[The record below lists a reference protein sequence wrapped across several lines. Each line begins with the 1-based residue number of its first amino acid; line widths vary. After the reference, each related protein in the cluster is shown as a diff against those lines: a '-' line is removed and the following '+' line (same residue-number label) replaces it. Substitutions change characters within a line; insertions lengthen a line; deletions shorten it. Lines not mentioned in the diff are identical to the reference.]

1 MPMYQN
7 YDDSYKYIEEFYNQ
21 LQLRDAVGKAIT
33 GEPNMIMVLVINNEE
48 YIINSQPDII
58 CALNLAKVPQEVIDE
73 IILSKFQLFEKA
85 LFKDPDFDKNQKYW
99 EILIKINPD

>member
-33 GEPNMIMVLVINNEE
+33 GEQNMIMILVINNEE

-58 CALNLAKVPQEVIDE
+58 AALNTANVPQEVIDE
-73 IILSKFQLFEKA
+73 IILSKFQLFEKT

-99 EILIKINPD
+99 EILIKMNSE

>member
-58 CALNLAKVPQEVIDE
+58 GALNLANVPQEVIDE
-73 IILSKFQLFEKA
+73 IILSKFQLFEKT